1 MTEPVR
7 DQWAEWLLERR
18 FGGDSGQ
25 RERLL
30 EGLIPWRDRILENAA
45 VQRGEILLDVGAG
58 DGLIAFGALDLVGED
73 GRIIFSDISQDLLDH
88 ARRLAEEM
96 DVADRCEFLLA
107 PADDLCALGCA
118 SVDIVT
124 TRSVLIYVEDKRRA
138 FEEFFRVLKPGGR
151 ISLFEPINRFNTVA
165 WSAES
170 GLYLGYDVTPV
181 KDLAVRVQA
190 IYERIQPRETDPM
203 LNFDERDLLT
213 HAEEA
218 GFEEI
223 QLEYRADIT
232 RGNHLIC
239 GEGPGWEL
247 LLKSSGNPKIP
258 TLEEA
263 MNETL
268 KPEEIERFTTHL
280 RPLVERD
287 EGKGMS
293 AVAYLWAVKSHLA
306 PADCRIRTIAS

>member
-1 MTEPVR
+1 MREPVR
-7 DQWAEWLLERR
+7 DRWAQWLLERR
-18 FGGDSGQ
+18 FGGDPGQ
-25 RERLL
+25 RERHL
-30 EGLIPWRDRILENAA
+30 GYLIPWRDRILENAA
-45 VQRGEILLDVGAG
+45 VQRGETFLDVGAG

-88 ARRLAEEM
+88 ARSLAEEM

-107 PADDLCALGCA
+107 PADDLSALGGA
-118 SVDIVT
+118 SVDVVT

-138 FEEFFRVLKPGGR
+138 FEEFFRVLKPGDR

-165 WSAES
+165 WAAES
-170 GLYLGYDVTPV
+170 DLYMGYDVTPV

-190 IYERIQPRETDPM
+190 VYERIQPRDTDPM
-203 LNFDERDLLT
+203 LNFDERDLLI
-213 HAEEA
+213 HAQEA

-223 QLEYRADIT
+223 HLEYRADIT
-232 RGNHLIC
+232 HGNHLFS

-263 MNETL
+263 MNEAL
-268 KPEEIERFTTHL
+268 KPEEIERFTAHL
-280 RPLVERD
+280 RPLVERN
-287 EGKGMS
+287 ESKGMS
-293 AVAYLWAVKSHLA
+293 AVAYLWAIK
-306 PADCRIRTIAS
+306 